1 MSLDV
6 WRLFFFLLFLHAM
19 DVVAINKLLE
29 VVQVVP
35 PFEEEGLSNE
45 AEPGGDLQFLTL
57 GFFQHI
63 LQLLFTNITVAFD
76 LVGVRIQVHIL

>member
-1 MSLDV
+1 MTGCLETV
-6 WRLFFFLLFLHAM
+6 FFLLFLHAM
-19 DVVAINKLLE
+19 DLVTIHKLLE

-57 GFFQHI
+57 GFLQHL

-76 LVGVRIQVHIL
+76 LVGVGIQVHVL